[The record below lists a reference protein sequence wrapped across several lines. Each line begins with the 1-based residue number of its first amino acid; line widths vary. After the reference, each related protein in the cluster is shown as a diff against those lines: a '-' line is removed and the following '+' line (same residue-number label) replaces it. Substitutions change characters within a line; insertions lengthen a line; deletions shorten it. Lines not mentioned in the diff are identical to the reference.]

1 MTKML
6 NCCSL
11 LVCVII
17 VLFTAVA
24 IYASIALNPLIGGL
38 VWIGGIIG
46 LAIII
51 TCVQMCCLLGQSN
64 ERVYPEE
71 VVMVRREVEV
81 AAPKVIAPVEKVV
94 VIQHPDGS
102 LNLSVE
108 KDTETI

>member
-6 NCCSL
+6 NYCSL
-11 LVCVII
+11 LVCIII

-24 IYASIALNPLIGGL
+24 IYASIVLNPLIGGL

-51 TCVQMCCLLGQSN
+51 TCIQMCCLLGQSN

-71 VVMVRREVEV
+71 VVMVRREVR
-81 AAPKVIAPVEKVV
+81 APVEKIV

-102 LNLSVE
+102 LNLSSE
-108 KDTETI
+108 K

>member
-11 LVCVII
+11 LVCIII

-38 VWIGGIIG
+38 VWIGGILG
-46 LAIII
+46 LAILI
-51 TCVQMCCLLGQSN
+51 TCIQMCCQLGQSD

-71 VVMVRREVEV
+71 VVMVRREVAV
-81 AAPKVIAPVEKVV
+81 AAPKVRTPLEKVV

-102 LNLSVE
+102 LNLSSE
-108 KDTETI
+108 K